1 VKRFIL
7 CLLILKASIVSGQ
20 DLKIDS
26 NMSAFIKEWSGTPY
40 VLGGST
46 KRGIDCSNLNKN
58 LYKQVYNLTIPN
70 VCYKQWNA
78 TSRVSRDS
86 LKTGDLVFF
95 RSTRSP
101 SGWHCGCY
109 LGNGLFLHSPQRG
122 DVVKISSINE
132 PKYKISYKG
141 AGRIIE

>member
-1 VKRFIL
+1 MKKVIL

-20 DLKIDS
+20 DSKIDS
-26 NMSAFIKEWSGTPY
+26 NLFIFIKEWSGTPY
-40 VLGGST
+40 LLGGST
-46 KRGIDCSNLNKN
+46 KRGIDCSNLNRN

-70 VCYKQWNA
+70 VCYKQWNT
-78 TSRVSRDS
+78 TSRISRDS
-86 LKTGDLVFF
+86 LKIGDLIFF
-95 RSTRSP
+95 ISTRSP

-109 LGNGLFLHSPQRG
+109 LGKGLFLHSPQRG

-132 PKYKISYKG
+132 PKYKVSYKG

>member
-1 VKRFIL
+1 MKRFIL

>member
-1 VKRFIL
+1 MRRIIL

-78 TSRVSRDS
+78 TSRILRDS
-86 LKTGDLVFF
+86 LKIGDLIFF

-109 LGNGLFLHSPQRG
+109 LGDGLFLHSPQRG
-122 DVVKISSINE
+122 DVVKISSIEE
-132 PKYKISYKG
+132 PKYKKSYKG
-141 AGRIIE
+141 AGRIIK

>member
-1 VKRFIL
+1 MKKVIL

-20 DLKIDS
+20 DSKIDS
-26 NMSAFIKEWSGTPY
+26 NLSAFVKEWSGTPY

-46 KRGIDCSNLNKN
+46 KRGIDCSNLNRN

-78 TSRVSRDS
+78 TSRISRDS
-86 LKTGDLVFF
+86 LKIGDLIFF

-109 LGNGLFLHSPQRG
+109 LGKGLFLHSPQRG

-132 PKYKISYKG
+132 PKYKVSYKG
-141 AGRIIE
+141 AGRIIQ